1 MNRAVLKSPVGYLEI
16 AEENNTIIYIHFIDQ
31 FVEIEENNSFYLR
44 KCIEQLNNYFLGKLL
59 IFDLKLNPSG
69 TDFQKNIWKE
79 VSKIPF
85 GSTKTYQEI
94 ADAVGDPGAVRA
106 VGNANSHN
114 PIPII
119 IPCHRVVGSNGKLT
133 GYAGG
138 IDKKDWLLQH
148 ELKFSKK
155 EMQLGLF

>member
-1 MNRAVLKSPVGYLEI
+1 MNK
-16 AEENNTIIYIHFIDQ
+16 
-31 FVEIEENNSFYLR
+31 
-44 KCIEQLNNYFLGKLL
+44 YFSGKLFL
-59 IFDLKLNPSG
+59 FDLKLNPSG
-69 TDFQKNIWKE
+69 TDFQKNVWKE
-79 VSKIPF
+79 VLKIPF

-94 ADAVGDPGAVRA
+94 ADAVGDPGAGRA

-119 IPCHRVVGSNGKLT
+119 IPCHRVVGANGKLT

-138 IDKKDWLLQH
+138 IDKKDWLIQH
-148 ELKFSKK
+148 ELKLSNK

>member
-1 MNRAVLKSPVGYLEI
+1 MNRAILKSPVGYLEI
-16 AEENNTIIYIHFIDQ
+16 AEENNAIIYIHFIDQ
-31 FVEIEENNSFYLR
+31 YIETEENNSFYLR
-44 KCIEQLNNYFLGKLL
+44 KCIDQLNKYFSGKLFL
-59 IFDLKLNPSG
+59 FDLKLNPSG
-69 TDFQKNIWKE
+69 TDFQKNVWKE
-79 VSKIPF
+79 VLKIPF

-94 ADAVGDPGAVRA
+94 ADEVGDPGAGRA

-119 IPCHRVVGSNGKLT
+119 IPCHRVVGANGKLT

-138 IDKKDWLLQH
+138 IDKKDWLIQH
-148 ELKFSKK
+148 ELKLSNK